1 MDQSNYQDDIN
12 GQKVNKIVLD
22 PAHDFASLGLPAEAL
37 ALLQNIKTV
46 SSEPA
51 KKNVTLDSSSKDSS
65 TLGIHDESQMLLQ
78 SIKEKERKEQSDKYK
93 SSSANTIP
101 KLIFVDGKFI
111 VPPELMPQ
119 ENKVKEEVKQKEL
132 VSNNK
137 NLSSTVEI
145 KKQDVSN
152 LSIVTPASSEKLK
165 PEVSN
170 QPVNLSSIAN
180 VMSLSDLIGNTSN
193 SGVSVSS
200 TNNYTSKDKEQAL
213 VRGLTVHEEGMFLG
227 IILGGSD
234 KNFVIKT
241 MEEYS
246 KVKFNPEG
254 GDSILEFDD
263 ISVTIY
269 FENNIADMFEFG
281 KKFKGHTSKGL
292 SIGSQLDKAI
302 EIYGNPTMKSP
313 RGAVWKGFKVF
324 CQDGEITSIKVQRS

>member
-1 MDQSNYQDDIN
+1 MDQINYQDDIN

-22 PAHDFASLGLPAEAL
+22 PAHDFGALGLPAEAL

-51 KKNVTLDSSSKDSS
+51 KKSITLDSSVKDVSS
-65 TLGIHDESQMLLQ
+65 LGIPDEAQMLLH

-93 SSSANTIP
+93 SSSTNAIP

-111 VPPELMPQ
+111 VPPELAH
-119 ENKVKEEVKQKEL
+119 KETKSETPTINNRDFTSTIEV
-132 VSNNK
+132 
-137 NLSSTVEI
+137 
-145 KKQDVSN
+145 KKQDISN
-152 LSIVTPASSEKLK
+152 VSIVTPTSDETHTHSN
-165 PEVSN
+165 VS
-170 QPVNLSSIAN
+170 QPMSLNPLDNI
-180 VMSLSDLIGNTSN
+180 MSLSDLINNTSN

-200 TNNYTSKDKEQAL
+200 TNNYTNRDKEQAL
-213 VRGLTVHEEGMFLG
+213 VKGLTVHEEGMFLG

-246 KVKFNPEG
+246 SVKFNPDG

-269 FENNIADMFEFG
+269 FEDNIADMFEFG

-292 SIGSQLDKAI
+292 SIGSPLDKAI